1 MAAKALPL
9 FYGLVFIILV
19 LPILS
24 VSDHGRYNIA
34 FQVFIFLALLN
45 KSLVLN
51 PMLRFGADPVP
62 HSRDKMIGAG
72 FYLSFIYYLF
82 FSAVVW
88 IAAPLG
94 SDILRVEVADL
105 RLVCFLLLAFF
116 FRDFGFFV
124 QQIAYKTTQLFFIEA
139 TYWLGS
145 AGGFIYLYLSRGSF
159 EVRELLWI
167 NIFAALASS
176 VMSIILGYRWIIR
189 LRGFDLES
197 AREIMKYGFYT
208 LPIGLSASIAAS
220 ADVLILGAIYTPAV
234 VGVYSGAKRV
244 YQVLSALTQA
254 AGLLILPYVS
264 RLSVA
269 DRRDEIRALFEKT
282 TIYIWLALAV
292 LAGILWMFADNLYAF
307 IGKDYAGA
315 ASILMI
321 LLIAAPFEGVYYIS
335 SHILY
340 GVGQARKV
348 ALVAVGSLFILLLFL
363 MFGTYFFALHG
374 TAVALCLGLIF
385 AGIWMYLVTGK
396 EYDSGLMPSLKRFG
410 TNLRVAVRRI
420 TGDKA

>member
-34 FQVFIFLALLN
+34 FQAFIFIALLN
-45 KSLVLN
+45 KSLVLY
-51 PMLRFGADPVP
+51 PMLRFGADPDQY
-62 HSRDKMIGAG
+62 DKTIGAG
-72 FYLSFIYYLF
+72 FYLSIIYYLF
-82 FSAVVW
+82 FGAVIW

-94 SDILRVEVADL
+94 SAILRVEVADL
-105 RLVCFLLLAFF
+105 RLSSILLVAFF

-124 QQIAYKTTQLFFIEA
+124 QQIAYRTARLFFIEA

-145 AGGFIYLYLSRGSF
+145 AGGFVYLYLSRGNF
-159 EVRELLWI
+159 EVRELLWV

-176 VMSIILGYRWIIR
+176 VMSIILSYRWIIR
-189 LRGFDLES
+189 LGGFDIGA

-208 LPIGLSASIAAS
+208 LPIGLTSSIAAS

-264 RLSVA
+264 RLSST
-269 DRRDEIRALFEKT
+269 DRRDEIRVLFEKT
-282 TIYIWLALAV
+282 TVYIWLSLAA
-292 LAGILWMFADNLYAF
+292 LAGILWLSADNLYAF

-321 LLIAAPFEGVYYIS
+321 LLIAVPFDGVYHVS
-335 SHILY
+335 AQILY

-348 ALVAVGSLFILLLFL
+348 ALVAFGSLIILLLL
-363 MFGTYFFALHG
+363 LTTGTYFFAQNG
-374 TAVALCLGLIF
+374 TAVALCTGLII

-410 TNLRVAVRRI
+410 TNLSAVVREI
-420 TGDKA
+420 TSNKT